1 MERLSLDEDQR
12 YNAVEASIHLARYA
26 VAAPYCGGKRVL
38 DIACGEGYGAR
49 FLAACGATKVVG
61 VEVDAAAV
69 SRAEARF
76 GDGRV
81 SFVCADAVRVDEL
94 FSEGSFDL
102 VVSLETI
109 EHLDDPE
116 RFLRGLRSVSS
127 ASATLIVSCPNDHW
141 YFPDP
146 EQSNPYHLRKYRFDE
161 FQRLSHGILGADC
174 EWLIGGPV
182 MGFGSIGVG
191 SMASALLEPS
201 QLRMNHYV
209 PLDAAYAISAPD
221 GKGLGPGNC
230 SYFVGIWG
238 GSPRAQGSAVVYPMS
253 MDGFEQAFYPA
264 DGKALSALNLQLQ
277 SRVEALES
285 ELKACNQRLAM
296 IPGWVH
302 GLFAKVRRLLGE
314 PVR

>member
-26 VAAPYCGGKRVL
+26 VAAPYCRGARVL

-49 FLAACGATKVVG
+49 FLASCGATAVVG

-76 GDGRV
+76 GDDRV
-81 SFVCADAVRVDEL
+81 RFVCADAVRVDEL
-94 FSEGSFDL
+94 FAEGSFDL

-109 EHLDDPE
+109 EHLDAPE

-161 FQRLSHGILGADC
+161 FQCMSEGILGAEC

-182 MGFGSIGVG
+182 MGFGSIGAG
-191 SMASALLEPS
+191 SLSSASHEAS

-209 PLDAAYAISAPD
+209 PLDAAYAISAKD
-221 GKGLGPGNC
+221 GQALEPGNS

-238 GSPRAQGSAVVYPMS
+238 APDRAQGSAVVYPMS
-253 MDGFEQAFYPA
+253 MDGFELAFYPA
-264 DGKALSALNLQLQ
+264 DGKALSALNQQLQ
-277 SRVEALES
+277 SRIEALES
-285 ELKACNQRLAM
+285 ELAACDQRLAM
-296 IPGWVH
+296 IPRPVH
-302 GLFAKVRRLLGE
+302 SLFAKLRQLLGA
-314 PVR
+314 PGR

>member
-1 MERLSLDEDQR
+1 MERLSFDEDQR

-26 VAAPYCGGKRVL
+26 VAAPYCRGARVL

-49 FLAACGATKVVG
+49 FLTSCGATEVVG

-69 SRAEARF
+69 ERAAARF
-76 GDGRV
+76 GDERV

-109 EHLDDPE
+109 EHLHAPE
-116 RFLRGLRSVSS
+116 RFLRGLRFVAT

-161 FQRLSHGILGADC
+161 FQSMSEAILGADC
-174 EWLIGGPV
+174 EWMIGGPV

-191 SMASALLEPS
+191 SMASASHEPS

-209 PLDAAYAISAPD
+209 PLDAAYAISARD
-221 GKGLGPGNC
+221 GEGLEPGNS

-238 GSPRAQGSAVVYPMS
+238 GVAPAQGSAVVYPMS

-264 DGKALSALNLQLQ
+264 DGKALTEVNQHLQ

-285 ELKACNQRLAM
+285 GLAACNQRLAV
-296 IPGWVH
+296 IPGPIH
-302 GLFAKVRRLLGE
+302 SLFAKLRHLLGAMS
-314 PVR
+314 R